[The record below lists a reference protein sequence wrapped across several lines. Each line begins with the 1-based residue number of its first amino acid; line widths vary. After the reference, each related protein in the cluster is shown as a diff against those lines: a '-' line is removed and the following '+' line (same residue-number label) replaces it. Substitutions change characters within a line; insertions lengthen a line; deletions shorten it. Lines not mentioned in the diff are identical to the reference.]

1 VIEVVV
7 SDFGGVLT
15 NPLWEGFAHVN
26 EQLGVPLDALNKAL
40 TALHEE
46 TGVHPLHALERGE
59 LTEPDF
65 LAQLEARVAADLGRD
80 VAIRDF
86 PEHYWQALRVNEPV
100 LEELGLLRAR
110 GYRLALLTNNVREW
124 EPRWRAMLPVDELF
138 EVVVD
143 SAFVGLRKPEPEI
156 YALTCSRLAAA
167 PETCVL
173 LDDFENNCQGA
184 RDAGMHAV
192 RFDDTAQALGQL
204 RALLSE
210 HGAHG

>member
-1 VIEVVV
+1 MIEVVV

-26 EQLGVPLDALNKAL
+26 ERLGVPLGALNAGL

-59 LTEPDF
+59 LTEADF
-65 LAQLEARVAADLGRD
+65 LGQLEERVSAQLGRP
-80 VAIRDF
+80 AGILDF
-86 PEHYWQALRVNEPV
+86 PEHYWEALHANEPV
-100 LEELGLLRAR
+100 LDELRAVKER

-143 SAFVGLRKPEPEI
+143 SAFVGMRKPEPEI
-156 YALTCSRLAAA
+156 YALTCRRVGVAASS
-167 PETCVL
+167 CVL
-173 LDDFENNCQGA
+173 LDDFDNNCQGA

-192 RFDDTAQALGQL
+192 RFDETDQALRDL
-204 RALLSE
+204 RALLVE